1 MTDLQRRVLKVQC
14 FFPPREKYIQPGRA
28 VTAQKKTHGMSNAW
42 RPRTKLVVS
51 GIVATRVPTANR
63 GPKIGRCMFASLN
76 VWQKKQ
82 KRILMKQ
89 TTTLA
94 IV

>member
-63 GPKIGRCMFASLN
+63 GPKIGRWKFLASEISLP
-76 VWQKKQ
+76 W
-82 KRILMKQ
+82 KRERNKESN
-89 TTTLA
+89 
-94 IV
+94 